1 MEFDASLRQA
11 DIALVELLTILGL
24 PLVPL
29 HSNVLVLTDSFE
41 SLRVLRRGLYN
52 PLLDQ
57 LSRVVRRHVF
67 SGSISPR
74 LSFIPDNF
82 NVRAEQFSRGLT
94 ISTEWSI
101 NIQDFQELLG
111 LAGLQPQLDLFA
123 TDLNNHCGLYMSPC
137 PGLLAVGST
146 HSPLL
151 GQLGSAASVPPDS
164 VEFIGFG
171 GAVVNSF
178 RHRNLCVPGAGGLGL
193 GSRPALPSSQ
203 IVQAILRLHQLVQ
216 ESLMV
221 LREQT
226 LLFPFTYQKVS
237 LMGLCPLFSF
247 IRACVPSRPP
257 FICQGLSEPLD

>member
-24 PLVPL
+24 LLVPL
-29 HSNVLVLTDSFE
+29 HSNVLVLTDSLE
-41 SLRVLRRGLYN
+41 SLQVLRRGASLV

-57 LSRVVRRHVF
+57 LSRVVWRHVF

-82 NVRAEQFSRGLT
+82 NVRAEQFSRGLA

-101 NIQDFQELLG
+101 NIQDFQVLLG

-171 GAVVNSF
+171 GTVINSF

-193 GSRPALPSSQ
+193 GSRPVLPSSQ
-203 IVQAILRLHQLVQ
+203 IVQAILPPAPAR
-216 ESLMV
+216 S
-221 LREQT
+221 
-226 LLFPFTYQKVS
+226 
-237 LMGLCPLFSF
+237 GLP
-247 IRACVPSRPP
+247 
-257 FICQGLSEPLD
+257 

>member
-41 SLRVLRRGLYN
+41 SLRVLRRGTYN

-101 NIQDFQELLG
+101 NIQDFQI
-111 LAGLQPQLDLFA
+111 F
-123 TDLNNHCGLYMSPC
+123 
-137 PGLLAVGST
+137 
-146 HSPLL
+146 
-151 GQLGSAASVPPDS
+151 
-164 VEFIGFG
+164 
-171 GAVVNSF
+171 
-178 RHRNLCVPGAGGLGL
+178 
-193 GSRPALPSSQ
+193 
-203 IVQAILRLHQLVQ
+203 
-216 ESLMV
+216 
-221 LREQT
+221 
-226 LLFPFTYQKVS
+226 
-237 LMGLCPLFSF
+237 
-247 IRACVPSRPP
+247 
-257 FICQGLSEPLD
+257 